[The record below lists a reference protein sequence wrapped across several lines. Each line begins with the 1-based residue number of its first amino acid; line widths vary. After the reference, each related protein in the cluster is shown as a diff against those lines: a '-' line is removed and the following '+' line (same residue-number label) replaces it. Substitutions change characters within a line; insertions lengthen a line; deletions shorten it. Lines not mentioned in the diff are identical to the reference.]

1 RRRQWQRA
9 LEVYRRVPE
18 HLRGYDLAAEDQP
31 ATRRAVTVAAG
42 RWAAYEQAL
51 RQAPPFARKDLRI
64 AGAGQ
69 HRFFTGRHQHWESVR
84 IPDAVPLVRAQGHDL
99 DREPAGG
106 GKPVMFTIE
115 ELRRTAEWMDTQL
128 ACRGG
133 KPGNWQ
139 GRLSRVELYV
149 RDGVG
154 FTASDTL

>member
-1 RRRQWQRA
+1 GWTLLGGYPFARAFGYAQTAEHQQLLRVARHYLWSMRRRRQWQRA

-106 GKPVMFTIE
+106 
-115 ELRRTAEWMDTQL
+115 
-128 ACRGG
+128 
-133 KPGNWQ
+133 
-139 GRLSRVELYV
+139 
-149 RDGVG
+149 
-154 FTASDTL
+154 